1 LTVSPT
7 LFIFVRQLKFVLE
20 TFAVSLEEIPT
31 QPFYTSQDPAPMS
44 FYSATYSHPEFM
56 GFQSYINQYQQTLPD
71 PIYPTMTTDPNSTAL
86 TQVMEQPFA
95 NTNGSSH
102 SWPVDEPLEYARTLI
117 GPLAASAQTLKDD
130 KDQLGVFFLF
140 QDLSVRTEG
149 IFRLRMRLVNVGA

>member
-7 LFIFVRQLKFVLE
+7 LFIFVQQLKFVLE
-20 TFAVSLEEIPT
+20 TFTVSLEEIPT